1 VLNLTVNE
9 YQPFSGIN
17 TDRNPYLLLD
27 RSIIEKIYLHSGESI
42 LYITVKKPFC
52 DENITIFCDNNLI
65 KTRLTYRAFS
75 LEICLFMQKRTNPL
89 RGNLTILDAS

>member
-1 VLNLTVNE
+1 LANDNSLIILAVLNLTVNE

-42 LYITVKKPFC
+42 LYITVKKKLKKKR
-52 DENITIFCDNNLI
+52 E
-65 KTRLTYRAFS
+65 KRA
-75 LEICLFMQKRTNPL
+75 LLQLFLSFVMLALFFP
-89 RGNLTILDAS
+89 

>member
-1 VLNLTVNE
+1 MLNLTVNE

-42 LYITVKKPFC
+42 LYITGTK
-52 DENITIFCDNNLI
+52 DTISDLATDRFPIFL
-65 KTRLTYRAFS
+65 S
-75 LEICLFMQKRTNPL
+75 LDLSIQQMKE
-89 RGNLTILDAS
+89 G